1 MSGISQLLNTASRIA
16 RAKRINIIRCKRK
29 LGIMR
34 PIQKL
39 TDKSFNNKTSNYNA
53 PYYNIAVNI
62 PTLDA
67 SKNMPNAVVNQRNLS
82 NTVTHGIG
90 IFANISTMESVRDEV
105 PATAAAARAQ
115 QFREDD
121 KFLEG
126 IDKFKKEN
134 IKNKG
139 RALNKDYNELRELVV
154 FKMYKHYYREENLKE
169 SYLQDSFIEKLYT
182 NFKNTTDLM
191 HKLKYNPK
199 FTYKCAIKG
208 GRGNHFDMTIYIY
221 DNSELID
228 SHNIEWKFSEGN
240 EITDIPQYV
249 NITCPSKYFN
259 LNYEEH
265 HYNKY
270 FTKIANLYHIQ
281 KPSWDEYKKGVN
293 SAKFL
298 KDEIQKEVTN
308 DKNNNCPRYDVLSS
322 ITNISIKEFLELA
335 NFDIEAYN
343 SYIEKTQKNKI
354 YLIYSYKKDLFNY
367 TELAI
372 EDQTINTI
380 VDSNYNNNS
389 ILAINNSGNMKL
401 KILLRWKN
409 KKGIALPALQAAF
422 MKL

>member
-1 MSGISQLLNTASRIA
+1 M
-16 RAKRINIIRCKRK
+16 
-29 LGIMR
+29 
-34 PIQKL
+34 
-39 TDKSFNNKTSNYNA
+39 
-53 PYYNIAVNI
+53 
-62 PTLDA
+62 
-67 SKNMPNAVVNQRNLS
+67 
-82 NTVTHGIG
+82 
-90 IFANISTMESVRDEV
+90 
-105 PATAAAARAQ
+105 
-115 QFREDD
+115 
-121 KFLEG
+121 
-126 IDKFKKEN
+126 
-134 IKNKG
+134 
-139 RALNKDYNELRELVV
+139 
-154 FKMYKHYYREENLKE
+154 
-169 SYLQDSFIEKLYT
+169 
-182 NFKNTTDLM
+182 
-191 HKLKYNPK
+191 
-199 FTYKCAIKG
+199 
-208 GRGNHFDMTIYIY
+208 
-221 DNSELID
+221 
-228 SHNIEWKFSEGN
+228 
-240 EITDIPQYV
+240 
-249 NITCPSKYFN
+249 
-259 LNYEEH
+259 
-265 HYNKY
+265 
-270 FTKIANLYHIQ
+270 
-281 KPSWDEYKKGVN
+281 N